1 MKISE
6 LFIKL
11 RKRLSGS
18 YAGQFRSN
26 LQWSGIEIADSRK
39 YTAGDAKKFIN
50 RKQSAKH
57 NDLYVSLLDQ
67 DSDVQVDVFCDINY
81 NWQWGIDQPNS
92 DKVFA
97 YLADLV
103 LFAHGQGM
111 RLVVYYPHDGL
122 KSLPVV
128 RLDDWYGIQQSLY
141 SLVSLQKPIY
151 QSSLSLFLDQMVQ
164 TKKRRVIL
172 VVSDFLSLS
181 PTDRD
186 RLRWLEKDHQVLCVR
201 IGIDRWEGIN
211 YIGSDIKNVPMDVY
225 DL

>member
-1 MKISE
+1 MQISE

-11 RKRLSGS
+11 RKRLSGR

-26 LQWSGIEIADSRK
+26 LQGSGIEVSDSRK
-39 YTAGDAKKFIN
+39 YAAGDAKKFIN

-57 NDLYVSLLDQ
+57 NDLYVSLLEQ
-67 DSDVQVDVFCDINY
+67 DSDVQVDVFCDVNY
-81 NWQWGIDQPNS
+81 NWQWGVDQVNS
-92 DKVFA
+92 DKIFA

-111 RLVVYYPHDGL
+111 RLIVYYPVDGL
-122 KSLPVV
+122 KSSLVSH
-128 RLDDWYGIQQSLY
+128 LDDWYGVQESL
-141 SLVSLQKPIY
+141 SALVALQKPLY
-151 QSSLSLFLDQMVQ
+151 HSSLSLFLDQMVQ

-172 VVSDFLSLS
+172 VVADFLSVS
-181 PTDRD
+181 PTDSD

-201 IGIDRWEGIN
+201 IGIDRLEGLN
-211 YIGSDIKNVPMDVY
+211 YIGIDSKSNTIALY